1 MGKAGRCWAGECWR
15 GGRSCFQQAKR
26 KYMPCSICQLNPFSG
41 NICAPQYTDLVS
53 LGQEEPKILD
63 YFCGACFRRARPR
76 DVCCPCN
83 ENAERVLGVDT
94 FIPSTF
100 LFRLC
105 FFPKY
110 PQFARSRQPNPRGPQ
125 PRGRIT
131 NPARGPGLPPT
142 MPYGQGYGERPRDVP
157 RGCAPYGNVIYEVH
171 IHIYLFISTRSSPS
185 EAAMPKVAYVFFHH
199 IHVILGFT
207 DNHGSREVSGLLQRS
222 R

>member
-100 LFRLC
+100 LFRLF
-105 FFPKY
+105 FFPEVPAVCAARGGPNRAGGSRTPREDLAC
-110 PQFARSRQPNPRGPQ
+110 PQGCRTGWAME
-125 PRGRIT
+125 RGRAT
-131 NPARGPGLPPT
+131 FPEGVLHT
-142 MPYGQGYGERPRDVP
+142 VM
-157 RGCAPYGNVIYEVH
+157 
-171 IHIYLFISTRSSPS
+171 
-185 EAAMPKVAYVFFHH
+185 
-199 IHVILGFT
+199 
-207 DNHGSREVSGLLQRS
+207 
-222 R
+222 